1 MANYTPSVDFA
12 AKDDLPRGNAA
23 KIISGTEINTEFLA
37 IQTAVGTKA
46 NLADPSLEGTP
57 TAPTASA
64 GTNSRQIATTAFVQ
78 TASTTA
84 NISAGTIDNV
94 SIGATTPATTLDV
107 DNINIDGNTISS
119 TDTVGDGNIA
129 ITPNGTGEVDISKVD
144 IDGGAIDGTE
154 IGGTSPA
161 IVRGT
166 VLKSS
171 AIQTKASMSASD
183 VVLVL
188 DGEEIKK
195 ITQETLVNFTQASV
209 QAGDTGWSPY
219 NTYYSEAAAIAW
231 AQGEADTNHPDN
243 FNFQVATFRL
253 TSGDREWI
261 ARGFYNYF

>member
-1 MANYTPSVDFA
+1 MSNYSKTTDFA
-12 AKDDLPRGNAA
+12 AKDALTTGEPN
-23 KIISGTEINTEFLA
+23 KIVKGTEIDDEFEA
-37 IQTAVGTKA
+37 IQTAVNSKA
-46 NLADPSLEGTP
+46 DKNNAVLTGTP
-57 TAPTASA
+57 TAPTATT
-64 GTNSRQIATTAFVQ
+64 GTNTTQIATTAFVQ

-94 SIGATTPATTLDV
+94 SIGATTPATTIDV

-119 TDTVGDGNIA
+119 TDTDGVINL
-129 ITPNGTGEVDISKVD
+129 TPNGTGDVNISKVD
-144 IDGGAIDGTE
+144 ISSGNINNTE
-154 IGGTSPA
+154 IGDTTPA

-166 VLKSS
+166 VIKTS
-171 AIQTKASMSASD
+171 AIQTKESMSASD

-219 NTYYSEAAAIAW
+219 NTYYSEAAAIEW
-231 AQGEADTNHPDN
+231 AENEADTNHPDN

>member
-1 MANYTPSVDFA
+1 MSIYDKLTNFR
-12 AKDDLPRGNAA
+12 AKDTKLTNDPQKIVKGAEIDDEFNAV
-23 KIISGTEINTEFLA
+23 
-37 IQTAVGTKA
+37 QTAVNSKA
-46 NLADPSLEGTP
+46 DANNSSLTGTP
-57 TAPTASA
+57 TAPTATT
-64 GTNSRQIATTAFVQ
+64 GTNTTQIATTAFVQ

-107 DNINIDGNTISS
+107 DNINVNGNTISS
-119 TDTVGDGNIA
+119 TNNNGVINL
-129 ITPNGTGEVDISKVD
+129 TPNGTGDVNISNVDIN
-144 IDGGAIDGTE
+144 GGNIDGTE